1 METYATTMSLLLV
14 FISLIQPCPAP
25 PIAVFGVIAGAAD
38 AAGAAGAAVA
48 GAAGAVGG
56 AVAGA
61 VGSAS
66 AGAAGA
72 AVLSGVAAGATTAGI
87 DHIHKRG
94 FRFDKRTSSNNTSSD
109 IFTTCIADT
118 PGASSKAY
126 LLVGNDTIVIN
137 GTAQRWAMVNG
148 VPASCI
154 AQIDSY
160 NTHPNIVQLNSMHG
174 TTTVVNDT
182 AILLTDLSESH
193 LAYFRT
199 LVKT

>member
-1 METYATTMSLLLV
+1 MHSVNSSYIAKTSISAKDSQIYLSYPVVSRIRIGRSSLQQNRDIRNHYVATPCFYLPHPAMS
-14 FISLIQPCPAP
+14 AP

-94 FRFDKRTSSNNTSSD
+94 FRFDKQTSSNITSSD
-109 IFTTCIADT
+109 IFTTCIADA

-126 LLVGNDTIVIN
+126 LLVGHYCN
-137 GTAQRWAMVNG
+137 QRY
-148 VPASCI
+148 S
-154 AQIDSY
+154 
-160 NTHPNIVQLNSMHG
+160 
-174 TTTVVNDT
+174 
-182 AILLTDLSESH
+182 
-193 LAYFRT
+193 RT
-199 LVKT
+199 SL